1 MRICARLL
9 KSTLKLDGHVQV
21 SDICSMTFG
30 TIDISTDEYID
41 QRLAEVHDL
50 MASCLHE
57 TPLRFLANESKGLL
71 ANGKMLRARLPFR
84 VGPVTGTPHKTLLH
98 AATATEMIHSA
109 SLLHD
114 DVIDGGLLRR
124 GAPAFWVERGVA
136 GAILL
141 GDMLLFKA
149 LDVVCQVED
158 SRLAHPLVRF
168 TGEVCQA
175 ESEQELI
182 FRGRD
187 AEWEDCVRIA
197 RCKTG
202 ALFAFTA
209 YACGG
214 NDTILSEALK
224 EAGYRVGTA
233 YQLSDDV
240 LDAKGSQAVAGKT
253 LGTDSARDKNTVMT
267 FLREG
272 IEPAAYIRDLCAS
285 ARDLLNDWPAV
296 QKAWD
301 VYMEKDLMPSLE
313 KHLQLIPD

>member
-1 MRICARLL
+1 
-9 KSTLKLDGHVQV
+9 
-21 SDICSMTFG
+21 
-30 TIDISTDEYID
+30 
-41 QRLAEVHDL
+41 
-50 MASCLHE
+50 MASSLSE
-57 TPLRFLANESKGLL
+57 TPLHFLASESKGLL
-71 ANGKMLRARLPFR
+71 ANGKMLRARMPFR
-84 VGPVTGTPHKTLLH
+84 LGPATGVPHKTLLH

-124 GAPAFWVERGVA
+124 GAPAFWVERGVS

-158 SRLAHPLVRF
+158 SRLAHPLVLF

-187 AEWEDCVRIA
+187 SDWEDCVRIA

-209 YACGG
+209 FVSGG
-214 NDTILSEALK
+214 HDRRLRETLK

-233 YQLSDDV
+233 YQLSDDI
-240 LDAKGSQAVAGKT
+240 LDAKGSQAAAGKT

-267 FLREG
+267 FLPAG
-272 IEPAAYIRDLCAS
+272 IEPVAYIRDLCTS
-285 ARDLLNDWPAV
+285 AGELLHPWPEV
-296 QKAWD
+296 RKAWD
-301 VYMEKDLMPSLE
+301 VYMEKDFMPGLE
-313 KHLQLIPD
+313 KHLRLIHS

>member
-1 MRICARLL
+1 MPFED
-9 KSTLKLDGHVQV
+9 T
-21 SDICSMTFG
+21 
-30 TIDISTDEYID
+30 DISTDEYID
-41 QRLAEVHDL
+41 QRLIEVQAL
-50 MASCLHE
+50 MASSLAE
-57 TPLRFLANESKGLL
+57 TPLNFLASESKGLL
-71 ANGKMLRARLPFR
+71 GNGKMLRARMPFR
-84 VGPVTGTPHKTLLH
+84 IGPMTGVPHKTLLH

-124 GAPAFWVERGVA
+124 GAPAFWVEKGVS

-149 LDVVCQVED
+149 LDVICQVED
-158 SRLAHPLVRF
+158 SRLAHPLVLF

-187 AEWEDCVRIA
+187 TAWEDCVRIA

-209 YACGG
+209 FVCGG
-214 NDTILSEALK
+214 DDPDLREALK
-224 EAGYRVGTA
+224 ESGYEVGTA
-233 YQLSDDV
+233 YQLADDI
-240 LDAKGSQAVAGKT
+240 LDAKGSPVAAGKT

-267 FLREG
+267 FLPEG
-272 IEPAAYIRDLCAS
+272 IEPVAFIEALCAS
-285 ARDLLNDWPAV
+285 ARKRLSPWPDV

-301 VYMEKDLMPSLE
+301 VYMEKDLMPGLE
-313 KHLQLIPD
+313 KHLHLIHT